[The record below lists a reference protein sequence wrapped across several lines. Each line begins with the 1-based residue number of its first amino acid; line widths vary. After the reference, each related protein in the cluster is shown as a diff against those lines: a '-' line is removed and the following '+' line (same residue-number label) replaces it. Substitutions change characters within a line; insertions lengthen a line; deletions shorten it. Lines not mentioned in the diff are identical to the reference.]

1 MRYGLLQLHH
11 IKRARGEGETA
22 GDGHT
27 LLLADDEGSAP
38 RDRADIERAVAK
50 RAGTP
55 RKIDDARRTVDQM
68 RSAAVALT
76 KKCNSAAVVGDG
88 GAAGRARVVENGGA
102 AAVRDCGAAGRAG
115 LEELG
120 CAAAV
125 VGDAGVAGGAG

>member
-55 RKIDDARRTVDQM
+55 RKIDDARCTVDQLG
-68 RSAAVALT
+68 AAAIALT
-76 KKCNSAAVVGDG
+76 KKRNGAAVVRDG
-88 GAAGRARVVENGGA
+88 GAADCAGVVENGGA
-102 AAVRDCGAAGRAG
+102 ATVRDGGAAGGAG
-115 LEELG
+115 LEELRY
-120 CAAAV
+120 
-125 VGDAGVAGGAG
+125 